1 MPREDEVLK
10 TFLKRLPELLPAL
23 QISRGRRAFSSR
35 GTARYD
41 LSLDVRIGGK
51 TKRLICE
58 VKAVG
63 EPRYLYQAIAALKG
77 IRKEEKVYP
86 IVVAPYISP
95 EGQRICREAGVGF
108 VDLSGNVFLRF
119 DSVFIERATKDLPR
133 GEKVRRRRLFAPK
146 SSRILRVLL
155 ENSGVE
161 WSLTRLAEE
170 AQVGIKTAHSVV
182 NGLDEKGYVRKQRAA
197 TALLKPAELLD
208 LWAENYNVQVN
219 PQRTY
224 YTFVRSLR
232 EFLMKLHRIAGNGYA
247 LTLHSGASLV
257 APFVRH
263 TDVHFYWQG
272 SPEKLASKL
281 DLRPVETGGTVH
293 VLTPH
298 DDGLFYNVQEIKGL
312 RVVCNIQLYLDLIH
326 YPARGKEQAEFLRR
340 KKISF

>member
-1 MPREDEVLK
+1 MPREEEILE

-23 QISRGRRAFSSR
+23 QISRSRRAFKPR

-77 IRKEEKVYP
+77 IQKEEKAYP

-108 VDLSGNVFLRF
+108 VDLSGNVLLQF
-119 DSVFIERATKDLPR
+119 DSVFIERSRKDLPR
-133 GEKVRRRRLFAPK
+133 GEKVRRRRFFAPK

-155 ENSGVE
+155 ENPNVE
-161 WSLTRLAEE
+161 WSLTRLSKE
-170 AQVGIKTAHSVV
+170 AQVGIKTAHAVV

-197 TALLKPAELLD
+197 TALRKPAELLD

-219 PQRTY
+219 LRRTY

-232 EFLMKLHRIAGNGYA
+232 EFLVKLHRTAGNGYA

-281 DLRPVETGGTVH
+281 DLRPVETGGTIH
-293 VLTPH
+293 ILTPY
-298 DDGLFYNVQEIKGL
+298 DEGVFYHVQKIDRL
-312 RVVCNIQLYLDLIH
+312 QIVSNIQLYLDLIH

-340 KKISF
+340 QKIPF